1 MKSNE
6 FRILGSELGETDGF
20 VDVIVDGIDS
30 DGTIYFLATDGSGR
44 EWSLTNERLTEL
56 MEDDFMLDSADVD
69 AHKLW
74 DRLGVLGEDR
84 EKNVTNNFADD
95 HVTEAQRQMFRA
107 AFEETR

>member
-20 VDVIVDGIDS
+20 VDVTVDGIDA

-44 EWSLTNERLTEL
+44 EWSLTNEKLTNL
-56 MEDDFMLDSADVD
+56 MNQDVMLNSSDVT

-74 DRLGVLGEDR
+74 DRVDTLGTDES
-84 EKNVTNNFADD
+84 KNVTNAFAKEK
-95 HVTEAQRQMFRA
+95 VVEAQRKLFVA
-107 AFEETR
+107 AYEETR